1 MEKFQGFVG
10 NMASYIGRFAPELK
24 ETRFAKEMWAYYQ
37 AGTLSPAMVLT
48 GEFADV
54 ADVNSVLREIEAA
67 QRDEA
72 RRQAAR
78 AADDAPPNK
87 AEEPS
92 PPWMQ

>member
-1 MEKFQGFVG
+1 
-10 NMASYIGRFAPELK
+10 
-24 ETRFAKEMWAYYQ
+24 
-37 AGTLSPAMVLT
+37 LT
-48 GEFADV
+48 GVFADPDDV

-78 AADDAPPNK
+78 NADDAPSDK
-87 AEEPS
+87 AEEPP